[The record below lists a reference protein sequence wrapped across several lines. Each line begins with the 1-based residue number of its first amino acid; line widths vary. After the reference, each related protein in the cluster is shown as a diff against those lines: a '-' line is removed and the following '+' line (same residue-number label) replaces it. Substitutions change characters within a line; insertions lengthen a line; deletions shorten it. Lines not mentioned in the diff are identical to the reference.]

1 MLENLIPCFQ
11 SQTEFYGFSLICPVL
26 AGTALS
32 SWVSSV
38 WLKTENQEGKPELFY
53 FLCYLWS
60 SLHLFGQILPY
71 LSQQA

>member
-38 WLKTENQEGKPELFY
+38 WLKT
-53 FLCYLWS
+53 
-60 SLHLFGQILPY
+60 
-71 LSQQA
+71 